1 MATGSQPGSEAS
13 LAFEIM
19 APAGRPRR
27 ASAAGF
33 TLLET
38 IFALFILCVGIAFL
52 AATMGS
58 TIRADANTQAQ
69 NAGLFLANQEA
80 EQIVGAFRTFR
91 TPCGVTFVSQKP
103 CGTFVDIRG
112 TTVNLAD
119 GGSISFASAGLTG
132 YSEVVTI
139 GGPNCG
145 NGNGVA
151 GCQEYELRW
160 TIVTPINTVSGTQ
173 MQMPH
178 QITVAARAAG
188 GGMNFAPVKVYEAT
202 Q

>member
-1 MATGSQPGSEAS
+1 MTDSQLGSDAS
-13 LAFEIM
+13 LASEM
-19 APAGRPRR
+19 AARAGRPRR
-27 ASAAGF
+27 PSAGGF

-38 IFALFILCVGIAFL
+38 IFALCVLCVGIAFL
-52 AATMGS
+52 AGTMGS
-58 TIRADANTQAQ
+58 TIRADANTQVQ

-80 EQIVGAFRTFR
+80 EQIVRAFRDFR

-103 CGTFVDIRG
+103 CGTFVDQRG

-119 GGSISFASAGLTG
+119 GGSISFAGAGLAG
-132 YSEVVTI
+132 YSELATI

-145 NGNGVA
+145 NGSGVA

-160 TIVTPINTVSGTQ
+160 SIATPINTISGTQ

-178 QITVAARAAG
+178 LITVAARAAG
-188 GGMNFAPVKVYEAT
+188 GGMQFASVQVYEAT